1 MPGQRLAPLF
11 AARKKERCIF
21 KSGEPTGKRLEHEM
35 HSGLKT
41 EVIERDSVSVV
52 VKMV

>member
-1 MPGQRLAPLF
+1 MPGQRLAPLC
-11 AARKKERCIF
+11 AARKKKRCIC
-21 KSGEPTGKRLEHEM
+21 KSGEPTGKGMEHEM
-35 HSGLKT
+35 HSGLET